1 MSTIPTLPRHTIM
14 SSLLGIPCEVRLI
27 IIEHVLNSP
36 REAPNSPSNSN
47 MIQLDDISSQNAICP
62 QIFYEQREARLPS
75 NCLPPHPLLLV
86 NRQISAETQKVL
98 DALKVSTTYK
108 LDISIFD
115 EYKLFPTWLSIPRL
129 TNRVT
134 TLHIDVRLFGHSP
147 LCYGVRGL
155 PRRTWFTRL
164 DLGFEKCLT
173 RFFLHGPQ
181 GEPSSYACGPLII
194 DNLTL
199 DFRSA
204 EDWLSSPPDKIT
216 YDDWLGQQGA
226 LDREA
231 FASDGLDANTMYKT
245 PPKWFAQCLSS
256 AMFDDCEEE
265 WLDEWDWLFSQVG
278 VVKFLVEGKLLQQFD
293 TAKELAKF
301 GLEAQKRIRKKRKN
315 LGLSLPGPEVEETT
329 EDDTDESE
337 G

>member
-1 MSTIPTLPRHTIM
+1 MRSAPYHHRTRSQQPTRSTQLAIQFKHDTARRHQLPKCYLSTDFLRTTRSTTSVKLSPTTPTA
-14 SSLLGIPCEVRLI
+14 PCEL
-27 IIEHVLNSP
+27 S
-36 REAPNSPSNSN
+36 
-47 MIQLDDISSQNAICP
+47 
-62 QIFYEQREARLPS
+62 
-75 NCLPPHPLLLV
+75 
-86 NRQISAETQKVL
+86 QISAETQKVL

-265 WLDEWDWLFSQVG
+265 WLDEWDWVFSQVG
-278 VVKFLVEGKLLQQFD
+278 VVKFLVEGKLIQQFD